1 MIVIE
6 KQYMPAFEIEKA
18 TIQNQLDANFI
29 DIIPVEILNDNFIL
43 PETVLVDDILKQI
56 FVNFKDYVTREVAED
71 EFINTE
77 Q

>member
-1 MIVIE
+1 
-6 KQYMPAFEIEKA
+6 MPAFEIEKA

>member
-1 MIVIE
+1 
-6 KQYMPAFEIEKA
+6 MPAFEIEKA
-18 TIQNQLDANFI
+18 TIKDQLDANFI